1 MASVKLHAR
10 SGHAAYIFSPTLL
23 LPRAWLSQDAL
34 MPPLTHGCRVSCTG
48 REACV
53 LPGPSKSQTG
63 QRHPPSTACVPRLL
77 SGPCAVCWYWCWCW
91 CWCWHCLAGC
101 NGGCHDTTPPTHT
114 LSHTLTHTLSESQS
128 PPSQW
133 LCRRGDEAS
142 GVPRG
147 DGDGRWRWRW

>member
-1 MASVKLHAR
+1 MKLHAR

-91 CWCWHCLAGC
+91 CWHCLAGC

-114 LSHTLTHTLSESQS
+114 HSVSLTHSHTHSLRVSVSSISVALSAG
-128 PPSQW
+128 
-133 LCRRGDEAS
+133 RRGVGCTE
-142 GVPRG
+142 
-147 DGDGRWRWRW
+147 GRR

>member
-1 MASVKLHAR
+1 MKLHAR

-91 CWCWHCLAGC
+91 CWHCLAGC

-114 LSHTLTHTLSESQS
+114 LSLTHTLTHTLSESQS

>member
-1 MASVKLHAR
+1 MKLHAR

-91 CWCWHCLAGC
+91 CWHCLAGC

-114 LSHTLTHTLSESQS
+114 LSLTHTLTHSLSESQS